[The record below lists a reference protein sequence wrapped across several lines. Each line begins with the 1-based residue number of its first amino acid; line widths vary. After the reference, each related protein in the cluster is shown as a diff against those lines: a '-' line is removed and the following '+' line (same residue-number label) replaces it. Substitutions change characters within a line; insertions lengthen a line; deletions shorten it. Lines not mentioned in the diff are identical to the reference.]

1 MQINYKTSIS
11 LANPTSSLRKE
22 LNIWG
27 QVGEAGQKDTLS
39 YLSLMHQ
46 VKNTYQARYEEIV
59 TATIISMMP
68 SLTLWSVLEFTADL
82 TLSQLQHWIEAHL
95 GEQNATKLCILLTS
109 VVQFSAESCY
119 EFVMRSVQFQQKFMF
134 ASNESDTS
142 YNQILADIK
151 SSKAVI
157 KGSGKRYFLLYM
169 RSSIYI
175 GKILWVMK
183 ILFVELQRL

>member
-68 SLTLWSVLEFTADL
+68 SLTL
-82 TLSQLQHWIEAHL
+82 
-95 GEQNATKLCILLTS
+95 
-109 VVQFSAESCY
+109 
-119 EFVMRSVQFQQKFMF
+119 
-134 ASNESDTS
+134 
-142 YNQILADIK
+142 
-151 SSKAVI
+151 
-157 KGSGKRYFLLYM
+157 
-169 RSSIYI
+169 
-175 GKILWVMK
+175 
-183 ILFVELQRL
+183 